1 VAEPPSPAALGGPEL
16 SDANFRRIFH
26 YLPIPTIF
34 LGPDKRVLAMSESF
48 LQHYGL
54 QSHEALGLKCYEVFR
69 RGKAPCPPHIC
80 SFAAAMHGQKGL
92 FNLHQYKNAQGNWV
106 VEEVHLS
113 PFTEEDGRPLG
124 VIESVRDISEAKR
137 LEISLTETNEL
148 LGCLLNSMVGVVVAA
163 DLADRIL
170 FVNHNSQAVM
180 GYPPEE
186 LAGQGLWEFSPPAE
200 LARLHRTLEQS
211 QGPVRG
217 LRSSIVK
224 RDGESIPVK
233 VNLNYIYRDGAPIGT
248 LFIISDIRERMKIER
263 HLTSARMQVMQSDK
277 LAVLGRMAAGVAH
290 ELNNPLTGIT
300 IYGEL
305 VRENLPLDH
314 PAQADLKRI
323 VDDAD
328 RCRDIVR
335 DLLDYSRQSNTQV
348 EALDLSLVVE
358 EALSLIPQDSLGVHV
373 RIVSELAPEPL
384 IVQSDRKLLRQVFIN
399 LISNA
404 FDAMD
409 GRGTLTVRTYQD
421 GQGLRCAEIADTGG
435 GISPEHMAKI
445 FDPFFTTKPP
455 GQGTG
460 LGLSVVFGVIARHDG
475 KIMVKETGPQGTT
488 FLVQLPAQAPKTLQK
503 FSSGMHE
510 DDPDS
515 EEIG

>member
-1 VAEPPSPAALGGPEL
+1 
-16 SDANFRRIFH
+16 
-26 YLPIPTIF
+26 
-34 LGPDKRVLAMSESF
+34 
-48 LQHYGL
+48 
-54 QSHEALGLKCYEVFR
+54 
-69 RGKAPCPPHIC
+69 
-80 SFAAAMHGQKGL
+80 
-92 FNLHQYKNAQGNWV
+92 
-106 VEEVHLS
+106 
-113 PFTEEDGRPLG
+113 
-124 VIESVRDISEAKR
+124 
-137 LEISLTETNEL
+137 
-148 LGCLLNSMVGVVVAA
+148 
-163 DLADRIL
+163 
-170 FVNHNSQAVM
+170 
-180 GYPPEE
+180 
-186 LAGQGLWEFSPPAE
+186 
-200 LARLHRTLEQS
+200 
-211 QGPVRG
+211 
-217 LRSSIVK
+217 
-224 RDGESIPVK
+224 
-233 VNLNYIYRDGAPIGT
+233 
-248 LFIISDIRERMKIER
+248 
-263 HLTSARMQVMQSDK
+263 MQVMQSDK